1 MKSLRL
7 ALLFVSIFS
16 FLILSSC
23 QTASIKQ
30 NASGDPL
37 IDGYLSVATAS
48 VSDAVDQI
56 IGKRGYM
63 SHQIRPLSPTKMCGR
78 AVTVLAKPSTE
89 KQPPSMALELI
100 DEEPPGKVL
109 VIVMDGPDGA
119 DVAAFGGIMCTG
131 SVQRQFAGA
140 VLDGGCRDVLEIEAM
155 GFPVFTKGIAPTN
168 SVGRY
173 INVGKNIPVK
183 CGGVMVAPGDI
194 IIGDSDGVVVVPQ
207 KHAAEVLARAQE
219 LEAKEAVTT
228 KAVKKLKSIRKAAEK
243 NNRI

>member
-1 MKSLRL
+1 MTFYRNAIL
-7 ALLFVSIFS
+7 VISIFS
-16 FLILSSC
+16 ISLLCAC
-23 QTASIKQ
+23 QTTTVRQ
-30 NASGDPL
+30 NPSGDPV
-37 IDGYLSVATAS
+37 IDAYLQVATAS
-48 VSDAVDQI
+48 VSDAVDQV

-63 SHQIRPLSPTKMCGR
+63 SHEIRPLFPTKMCGR

-100 DEEPPGKVL
+100 DTETPGKVL

-131 SVQRQFAGA
+131 SVERQFAGA
-140 VLDGGCRDVLEIEAM
+140 VIDGGCRDVIEIESM

-173 INVGKNIPVK
+173 INVGKNIPVT
-183 CGGVMVAPGDI
+183 CGGVAVAPGDI

-207 KHAAEVLARAQE
+207 QFALDVLKKAQE
-219 LEAKEAVTT
+219 PEAKEAVTT
-228 KAVKKLKSIRKAAEK
+228 KAVKQLKSIRKAAEQ